1 MGSVV
6 NLLNN
11 KDTTRTQ
18 TMNNIDTN
26 EVEPLLR
33 SSAKDDKR
41 ETSRAVKLAALA
53 GCGILAGAAVFG
65 TGDRRDSFRL
75 FGGQPAVRLGAQTG
89 ESAGQLIDGVN
100 EEHLWVKEKS
110 VIIPGTCNS
119 PADVKLVGFQP
130 EGKNVWGPTLE
141 HEILTLYERN
151 RRRQKSR
158 TSRRSSK
165 TTTGALRWS
174 AS

>member
-1 MGSVV
+1 
-6 NLLNN
+6 
-11 KDTTRTQ
+11 
-18 TMNNIDTN
+18 MNNIVTN

-33 SSAKDDKR
+33 SSAKDEKR
-41 ETSRAVKLAALA
+41 ETSRTVKLAALA
-53 GCGILAGAAVFG
+53 GCGILAGAAVLG
-65 TGDRRDSFRL
+65 TGHSRDSFRL

-130 EGKNVWGPTLE
+130 KGKNVWEPTLE
-141 HEILTLYERN
+141 HEILTPYEKESTETK
-151 RRRQKSR
+151 KSYI
-158 TSRRSSK
+158 
-165 TTTGALRWS
+165 AAFL
-174 AS
+174 

>member
-1 MGSVV
+1 
-6 NLLNN
+6 
-11 KDTTRTQ
+11 
-18 TMNNIDTN
+18 MNNIDTN

-33 SSAKDDKR
+33 SSAKDEKR
-41 ETSRAVKLAALA
+41 ETSRTVKLAALA
-53 GCGILAGAAVFG
+53 GCGILAGAAVLG
-65 TGDRRDSFRL
+65 TGHSRDSFRL

-130 EGKNVWGPTLE
+130 KGKNRLGT
-141 HEILTLYERN
+141 HA
-151 RRRQKSR
+151 R
-158 TSRRSSK
+158 TRDINAVREGIDGDK
-165 TTTGALRWS
+165 KVVHCGVPRKQLLAR
-174 AS
+174 